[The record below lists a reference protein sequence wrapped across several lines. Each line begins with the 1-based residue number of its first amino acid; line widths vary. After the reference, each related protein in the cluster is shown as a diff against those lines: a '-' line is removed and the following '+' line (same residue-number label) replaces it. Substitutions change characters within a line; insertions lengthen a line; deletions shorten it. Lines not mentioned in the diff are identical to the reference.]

1 MGVLGSGQERPLR
14 LFEVLARNR
23 PSAVGRRS
31 GTRST
36 QEQTPRVFT
45 IPPRQRLS
53 SPTRLAIRRWRVARG
68 RIRIRIRIRIIA
80 RVLKP
85 PHPCNTKERKRET
98 HNKTLSIFFSSF
110 FTHTSHNKYTT
121 SHTYANNKA
130 RKNDE
135 RFFLLW
141 LLVLPPKSERRRR
154 ITSAISSRCCCGRDE
169 DDDKC

>member
-1 MGVLGSGQERPLR
+1 MLACSQVRPLG

-23 PSAVGRRS
+23 QSAVVQWRRIP
-31 GTRST
+31 RT
-36 QEQTPRVFT
+36 QEQPNRVFT

-98 HNKTLSIFFSSF
+98 TKHSRFFSRHF
-110 FTHTSHNKYTT
+110 LLTR
-121 SHTYANNKA
+121 HTYANNKA

>member
-1 MGVLGSGQERPLR
+1 MFECSRERSLG

-23 PSAVGRRS
+23 QSAV
-31 GTRST
+31 
-36 QEQTPRVFT
+36 EQWRCTCSALEKPPRMFT

-53 SPTRLAIRRWRVARG
+53 SPTWLAIRTRRVT
-68 RIRIRIRIRIIA
+68 RIRMRNKNRIIA

-85 PHPCNTKERKRET
+85 PHPRNTKERKRET
-98 HNKTLSIFFSSF
+98 TKHSRFFSRHF
-110 FTHTSHNKYTT
+110 LLTR
-121 SHTYANNKA
+121 HTYANNKA

>member
-1 MGVLGSGQERPLR
+1 MRVVGGRVRPLR

-23 PSAVGRRS
+23 QSAVGRGR
-31 GTRST
+31 RIREAHENN
-36 QEQTPRVFT
+36 QPRVFT

-53 SPTRLAIRRWRVARG
+53 SPTRLAIRRWRVALCQIG
-68 RIRIRIRIRIIA
+68 IRIRIRIIA

-98 HNKTLSIFFSSF
+98 TKHSRFFSRHF
-110 FTHTSHNKYTT
+110 LLTR
-121 SHTYANNKA
+121 HTYANNKA

>member
-1 MGVLGSGQERPLR
+1 MRVVCGRERPLR

-23 PSAVGRRS
+23 QSAVGLWRR
-31 GTRST
+31 TRAHENN
-36 QEQTPRVFT
+36 QLECLQYLLDNDCPLPRG
-45 IPPRQRLS
+45 
-53 SPTRLAIRRWRVARG
+53 WRYEDGELHVC

-98 HNKTLSIFFSSF
+98 TKHSRFFSRHF
-110 FTHTSHNKYTT
+110 LLTR
-121 SHTYANNKA
+121 HTYANNKA